1 MIEEKIL
8 NLIDLKMETQ
18 KKIDEVVR
26 NITFNKFDL
35 INNVFTK
42 NFYKRKDVSKI
53 KKKILKSHEQTIN
66 ILNLKIKKLIFSGN
80 LINLLK
86 NKKIDAYFKN
96 FDKNITENLDFT
108 LLNEFKNIKE
118 PNTKKE
124 NKKIILD
131 NLRN

>member
-1 MIEEKIL
+1 MIEEKIV
-8 NLIDLKMETQ
+8 NLIDLKMEIQ

-118 PNTKKE
+118 SNTKKE